1 MLVKERL
8 ITELDLLGTPE
19 LLRIYDFISTMRLIH
34 VKSKPRYSRS
44 THYLK
49 VRKALSSIRKPLS
62 SYIISEREER
72 I

>member
-8 ITELDLLGTPE
+8 INEINLLSTPE
-19 LLRIYDFISTMRLIH
+19 LLRIYDFISTMRLIP
-34 VKSKPRYSRS
+34 VMSKSKRTRS

-62 SYIISEREER
+62 SFIISEREER